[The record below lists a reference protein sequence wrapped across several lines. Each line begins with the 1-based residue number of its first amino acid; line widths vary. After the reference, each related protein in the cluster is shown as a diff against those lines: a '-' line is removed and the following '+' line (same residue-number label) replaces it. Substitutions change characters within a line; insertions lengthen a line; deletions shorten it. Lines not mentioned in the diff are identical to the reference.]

1 MSTAYNLLC
10 MVYHFPDRTENKD
23 GPSSVVKVEE
33 KGIIQKLKD
42 VFWKSDDDKAE
53 QQQTDQSRDKMS

>member
-1 MSTAYNLLC
+1 
-10 MVYHFPDRTENKD
+10 MVYHFPGRTENKD

-42 VFWKSDDDKAE
+42 VFWKSDDDEAE